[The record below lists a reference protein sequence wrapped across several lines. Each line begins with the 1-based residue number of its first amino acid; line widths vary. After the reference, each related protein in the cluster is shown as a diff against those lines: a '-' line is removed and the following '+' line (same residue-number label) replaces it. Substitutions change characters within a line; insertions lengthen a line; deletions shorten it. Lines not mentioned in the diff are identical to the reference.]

1 MVRAMVGGDN
11 YSTTPF
17 NLATQGQRQPGSAF
31 KPFVLAEA
39 LRQNVSPE
47 STWTSA
53 KRTYI
58 LKGGERFTVNN
69 YEDAYAGVTT
79 LASATT
85 FSDNSVYAQV
95 AKQVKPRNIARL
107 PRRMGIRT
115 PVSTNLA
122 MSLGG
127 LRRGVT
133 PLDMAHAYETFATGG
148 LLVYGIALARP
159 EQQDRAGAG
168 PGRDRADRRDARRQ
182 GARRRA
188 RRRRAR

>member
-11 YSTTPF
+11 YGTTPF

-39 LRQNVSPE
+39 LRQNISPQ
-47 STWTSA
+47 STWES
-53 KRTYI
+53 KKLTYI

-85 FSDNSVYAQV
+85 FSDNAVYAQV
-95 AKQVKPRNIARL
+95 GKKVKPRKVARL
-107 PRRMGIRT
+107 ARRMGIRT

-127 LRRGVT
+127 LKQGVT

-148 LLVYGIALARP
+148 KLVYGTLSPGQSDKSLPVPGPVGIERIEPHATARS
-159 EQQDRAGAG
+159 
-168 PGRDRADRRDARRQ
+168 ARRSSSTT
-182 GARRRA
+182 ARR
-188 RRRRAR
+188 